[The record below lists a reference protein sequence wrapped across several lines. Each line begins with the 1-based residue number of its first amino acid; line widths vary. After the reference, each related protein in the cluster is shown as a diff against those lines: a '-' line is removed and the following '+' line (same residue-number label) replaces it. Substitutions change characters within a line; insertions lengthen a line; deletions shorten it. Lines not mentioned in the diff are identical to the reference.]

1 MHEATGKNDDG
12 WTLHSVGLFDQCLDV
27 QPPQPHNFVGRY
39 ITVYIAPM
47 NVTQLWDNGQNYT
60 EESSERKLDMQAI
73 RDQATHDASER
84 RTPIALLDYL
94 LLLANLG
101 SSNRPLSQN
110 ETESLVADSFPL
122 VLYYPSVGFCLPSSC
137 SAVDLRSA
145 VNEVVGSH
153 SLGEAVILT
162 ATDDYQSFSKIDPA
176 REFDGAT
183 IAVMLVNDKL
193 ATSKIIINTESFLLE
208 FFGMFP

>member
-1 MHEATGKNDDG
+1 MIGPNLSNLYVFFETVYEATGKSAEGLSGGN
-12 WTLHSVGLFDQCLDV
+12 LHSVGLFDQCLDV

-145 VNEVVGSH
+145 VNEI
-153 SLGEAVILT
+153 LGTHLLGDSIALVT
-162 ATDDYQSFSKIDPA
+162 VTDDRQSFSKIDPA
-176 REFDGAT
+176 DEFDGAT
-183 IAVMLVNDKL
+183 IAVM
-193 ATSKIIINTESFLLE
+193 
-208 FFGMFP
+208 

>member
-39 ITVYIAPM
+39 ITVYLVPFVAPETSADRGDGWQVDPRAM
-47 NVTQLWDNGQNYT
+47 
-60 EESSERKLDMQAI
+60 
-73 RDQATHDASER
+73 RDRAVRDASHR
-84 RTPIALLDYL
+84 RTPIALLDYVY
-94 LLLANLG
+94 LLADLFNPG
-101 SSNRPLSQN
+101 SATPLPPN
-110 ETESLVADSFPL
+110 VTELLVTDSFPF
-122 VLYYPSVGFCLPSSC
+122 VWFYPSVGFCLPSSC